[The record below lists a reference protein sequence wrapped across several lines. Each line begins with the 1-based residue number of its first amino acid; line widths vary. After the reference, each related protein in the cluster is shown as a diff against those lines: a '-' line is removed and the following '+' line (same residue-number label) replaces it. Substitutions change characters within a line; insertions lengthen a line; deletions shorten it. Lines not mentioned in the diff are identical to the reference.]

1 MSIKKTIALSLAGII
16 GLLFLFGSWYVVQ
29 PGERGLKITLGN
41 LQPVVLGEGLGMKWP
56 LITRIEKRTIRQH
69 TVALKTECYSSDLQQ
84 VTVDMWVLYSIPES
98 AVLQT
103 FRDYQ
108 GSMFETVVAP
118 RLQEAIKEVVATN
131 TAEQVVK
138 KREEIKVRTLESLLS
153 RVGAVVRIVDVTIAN
168 VDLSDQLE
176 HAIEAKM
183 VQEQEASKA
192 KFTQQKAQIDAD
204 TVIIKAKA
212 DAESIKIQ
220 GEALAKTPNLV
231 QLKIVE
237 KWDGKAPQTV
247 VGDLHGASLVLPLK
261 N

>member
-1 MSIKKTIALSLAGII
+1 MNIQKIITRSVLGLIAIVLFFSSFYII
-16 GLLFLFGSWYVVQ
+16 Q

-41 LQPVVLGEGLGMKWP
+41 LQPIILGEGIGMKWP
-56 LITRIEKRTIRQH
+56 FITRIEHRTIRQH
-69 TVALKTECYSSDLQQ
+69 TVPLKTECYSSDLQQ
-84 VTVDMWVLYSIPES
+84 VTIDMWVLYSIPEN
-98 AVLQT
+98 AILQT

-131 TAEQVVK
+131 SAEQVVK

-153 RVGAVVRIVDVTIAN
+153 RVGPIVTIVDVTIAN